1 MMMMRIVKRQK
12 HGKEVFWQIALVKE
26 PACQLSSLW
35 QIFYFQNVST
45 RFFYCKRF
53 LIFKILPN
61 DDASQGV
68 ESYADEMDL
77 PVSDR
82 MTGTK
87 FICLDLHT

>member
-1 MMMMRIVKRQK
+1 MMRIVKRQK

-26 PACQLSSLW
+26 PACQLSSLS

-45 RFFYCKRF
+45 RFLLLLQEISHFQNTGQRRC
-53 LIFKILPN
+53 
-61 DDASQGV
+61 QGV